1 MGRKLF
7 YATATHELGR
17 FTLAATE
24 KGLCALRL
32 PGPGEGVFLRKLV
45 ESLGAEPENARQR
58 MSHAIAQL
66 EEYLAGSRREFELD
80 IDPAGTEFQQRVWSA
95 LTTIPFGQ
103 TRTYG
108 QIAAQIGSPGAA
120 RAVGLACGRN
130 PIAIVVPCHRVVA
143 SGGSLGGY
151 GGGLEWKKRLLG
163 IESNAMPEVAEG
175 MRRTIEPPAT

>member
-45 ESLGAEPENARQR
+45 EALGAEPENARQR

-80 IDPAGTEFQQRVWSA
+80 IDPAGTAFQQRVWSA
-95 LTTIPFGQ
+95 LATIPFGE

-108 QIAAQIGSPGAA
+108 QIAAQIGSPGGA
-120 RAVGLACGRN
+120 RAVGLACGKN
-130 PIAIVVPCHRVVA
+130 PVAIVIPCHRVVA
-143 SGGSLGGY
+143 TRGHLGGY
-151 GGGLEWKKRLLG
+151 GGGLDWKKRLLG
-163 IESNAMPEVAEG
+163 IESNAAPAVPGQA
-175 MRRTIEPPAT
+175 RQTIEPPPV